1 MDGWYCFW
9 WFFLSVCFQQ
19 ESEDDLTDLYHNKIK
34 ELEEKVQQEIVVH
47 SFREFC
53 PEKTLVTEH

>member
-1 MDGWYCFW
+1 M
-9 WFFLSVCFQQ
+9 SVCFQQ